1 MTTHVAFSRRSIAA
15 LAAVT
20 AATAGLL
27 LTGGTADAA
36 IVPTVPL
43 ATSAGYA
50 VLGGSAVTNTGNS
63 TLDGNLGLSPGPS
76 ITGFPP
82 GLVLPPGT
90 TETNNAAAAQA
101 QADLTVA
108 YGNAAGRPV
117 DGTTTSDLANLIL
130 QGGVYSGPGKS
141 PLGLSGP
148 LVLDG
153 AGDPTT
159 VFVFQTDSTLTTAAA
174 STVTLINGALEC
186 NVFWQVGSSATL
198 GSGSVFSGSILA
210 LTSITV
216 GNSVTVH
223 GRALASNGAV
233 TLDNDTFT
241 RPTCAA
247 PTGTT
252 TTTSTSGTTTSTTAP
267 SGTTTSTT
275 AAGGT
280 TTGGG
285 NASATAEVSTTASA
299 GVTTASAG
307 GGGSA
312 GGSGD
317 SSTGTTTG
325 SGTDIGTRFGSP
337 ATPGAP
343 ATPGITQ
350 GGPGVPSVVG
360 PPRTG
365 GAPLKAGNTSGIVP
379 FLSALTAGAVAIGIG
394 RAAKARRRS
403 TAARDA

>member
-1 MTTHVAFSRRSIAA
+1 MTTHVAFSRRTIAA
-15 LAAVT
+15 LAGVS

-27 LTGGTADAA
+27 LTGGIADAA

-50 VLGGSAVTNTGNS
+50 VLGGSTVTNTGNS

-90 TETNNAAAAQA
+90 TDTNNAAAAQA
-101 QADLTVA
+101 QADLTAA

-117 DGTTTSDLANLIL
+117 DGTTTSDLANLTL
-130 QGGVYSGPGKS
+130 QGGVYSGPSKS
-141 PLGLSGP
+141 PLELTGP

-153 AGDPTT
+153 AGDLTT
-159 VFVFQTDSTLTTAAA
+159 VFVFQTDSTLTTASA
-174 STVTLINGALEC
+174 STVTLINGAQEC

-198 GSGSVFSGSILA
+198 GSGSVFRGNILA

-216 GNSVTVH
+216 NNSVTVH

-241 RPTCAA
+241 RPTCATS
-247 PTGTT
+247 TGTT
-252 TTTSTSGTTTSTTAP
+252 TTTSTGGTTTS
-267 SGTTTSTT
+267 GGGGSTT
-275 AAGGT
+275 AA
-280 TTGGG
+280 
-285 NASATAEVSTTASA
+285 STTAGD

-307 GGGSA
+307 GGSA
-312 GGSGD
+312 GGSD
-317 SSTGTTTG
+317 DTSTGTTTG
-325 SGTDIGTRFGSP
+325 SGTGIGTRFGAP
-337 ATPGAP
+337 AAPGAP

-365 GAPLKAGNTSGIVP
+365 GAPLKTGNASGIVP
-379 FLSALTAGAVAIGIG
+379 LLSVLTAGAVAIAIG
-394 RAAKARRRS
+394 RATTAARRS
-403 TAARDA
+403 TPARDA